1 MVWWDSMFFFLSH
14 STFFW
19 FQGLTCCLSQSHVRK
34 KPGPPFLSAETDLY
48 IFDKNAQ
55 LWTCGINPDW
65 KLLKECS
72 ALLAPKKKTIHPCF
86 FQNFKLHHLKVRSC
100 SLIFWWTE
108 LCWFKKESLKQV
120 TRFLRSIRYLIGMG
134 GRSEVVN
141 GSPNK
146 IGEMIPLELTS
157 FLEDSLGDVLIFS
170 ILSILSSM
178 KLYYCALNLPPTQ

>member
-1 MVWWDSMFFFLSH
+1 MVWWDSMFFFKPQHIFLVSR
-14 STFFW
+14 SYLLFKSISCSEKTGTPLFVGW
-19 FQGLTCCLSQSHVRK
+19 NRPVYIWQECTTLNLWNQSRLEVAQRM
-34 KPGPPFLSAETDLY
+34 LSA
-48 IFDKNAQ
+48 F
-55 LWTCGINPDW
+55 G
-65 KLLKECS
+65 S
-72 ALLAPKKKTIHPCF
+72 KKKTIHPCF

>member
-1 MVWWDSMFFFLSH
+1 MF
-14 STFFW
+14 
-19 FQGLTCCLSQSHVRK
+19 GKNRD
-34 KPGPPFLSAETDLY
+34 PPFCRLKPTCIYLTRMHNSEPVES
-48 IFDKNAQ
+48 IQIGSCSKNAQ
-55 LWTCGINPDW
+55 RFWLQ
-65 KLLKECS
+65 
-72 ALLAPKKKTIHPCF
+72 KKTIHPCF

>member
-1 MVWWDSMFFFLSH
+1 MGFNVFLKSH

-19 FQGLTCCLSQSHVRK
+19 FQVLKCCLSQSHVQK
-34 KPGPPFLSAETDLY
+34 KNGTPLFVGWNRPVYIWQECTTLNLWNQSRLEVAQRILSA
-48 IFDKNAQ
+48 F
-55 LWTCGINPDW
+55 G
-65 KLLKECS
+65 S
-72 ALLAPKKKTIHPCF
+72 KKKTIHPWF
-86 FQNFKLHHLKVRSC
+86 FSKIPNSTIWKLGHVPL
-100 SLIFWWTE
+100 FFDE
-108 LCWFKKESLKQV
+108 LNSVDLKKESWKQV
-120 TRFLRSIRYLIGMG
+120 TLFLRSILYLIGMG
-134 GRSEVVN
+134 GRSEEVN